1 MRQTCK
7 IEATVNILK
16 RFREI
21 IALCALILFTNLR
34 APGPALGQN
43 GDDLS
48 AQLRTEIKTD
58 AAAGAAAQPGTE
70 IRTDAGATG
79 TGATGIG
86 ATGIG
91 TTETGTAETRTTE
104 TRTSETRTSETR
116 TDTRSVAAPERI
128 LLMRH
133 AEKPEDD
140 HIPDLAAAGFK
151 RAENLAKYILTQYGR
166 PDYIFASA
174 NSKKSSRPYETA
186 LPLSRET
193 GVPIDL
199 SFKDKDYERLAE
211 LLRRDTR
218 FAGKLIVV
226 VWHHGNI
233 PDFAEAL
240 HARDGDYP
248 EDWNS
253 KVYNQ
258 FLQLEY
264 FGKSRPKV
272 QCLTEPF

>member
-1 MRQTCK
+1 M
-7 IEATVNILK
+7 NILK

-48 AQLRTEIKTD
+48 AQLRSEIKTD

-70 IRTDAGATG
+70 IRTH
-79 TGATGIG
+79 TGATD
-86 ATGIG
+86 TGP
-91 TTETGTAETRTTE
+91 TETGTTETRTTE
-104 TRTSETRTSETR
+104 TRTVFTGTESARTDATKTDTR
-116 TDTRSVAAPERI
+116 TDARTDIRSVAAPERI

-140 HIPDLAAAGFK
+140 DTPDLAVTGFK

-258 FLQLEY
+258 FLQFEY